1 MKVTV
6 FCFSVLSGFIP
17 TNSNAKM
24 NGYIEG
30 SNLPGF
36 FSAKTSDTAFLKQGD
51 TVKIQVTTPP
61 ASSQYAGTFV
71 LTSGDERCSLPSVR
85 PYKYE
90 GYKWPESID
99 MGNLKLSLVEPNTL
113 GIVTGTAP
121 NICSNY
127 QPGGGG
133 YGYHTD
139 WLFVGNGMTATYR
152 VSQIYRAGSASIN
165 TSVKVIS
172 GRSEYSQEEIISKL
186 NNLQQFFQPV
196 SVVLTTNVKNWCSA
210 SVGTGHDILLNHGE
224 ISVDKVNNHQV
235 STPIYLTCEGDGAYF
250 RLKWFEG
257 QNADTKRTINIGSGL
272 QTELSIE
279 GGLKNGKVYVPKD
292 STTKVDVKSIL
303 KTSDMNVTPGAFSV
317 SQVLVIDTM

>member
-1 MKVTV
+1 M
-6 FCFSVLSGFIP
+6 
-17 TNSNAKM
+17 
-24 NGYIEG
+24 
-30 SNLPGF
+30 
-36 FSAKTSDTAFLKQGD
+36 
-51 TVKIQVTTPP
+51 
-61 ASSQYAGTFV
+61 
-71 LTSGDERCSLPSVR
+71 R

-127 QPGGGG
+127 QPGGEG

-250 RLKWFEG
+250 RLK
-257 QNADTKRTINIGSGL
+257 
-272 QTELSIE
+272 
-279 GGLKNGKVYVPKD
+279 
-292 STTKVDVKSIL
+292 
-303 KTSDMNVTPGAFSV
+303 
-317 SQVLVIDTM
+317 